1 MITGGKIVYAEA
13 KRDKEGP
20 VEGLS
25 INIGVDDVAVRGD
38 EITIQ
43 YTFVVDYLDKIGKLK
58 MMGVLYASEE
68 KNKAKEIEETWKKS
82 KKLPEDFAEVVLNTI
97 NYTCGVNG
105 TFVVQ
110 PVRLTPPMQLP
121 RVRVEMA
128 PEGKEKKK
136 KPEKSDKGAA

>member
-1 MITGGKIVYAEA
+1 MITGGKIVQVEA
-13 KRDKEGP
+13 KRDKEGA
-20 VEGLS
+20 VSGMN
-25 INIGVDDVAVRGD
+25 INIGIDDLVVKGD

-43 YTFVVDYLDKIGKLK
+43 YTFLVEYQEKVGYLK
-58 MMGVLYASEE
+58 MVGVLYASEE
-68 KNKAKEIEETWKKS
+68 REKARAIEDTWKKT

-128 PEGKEKKK
+128 PEEKKK
-136 KPEKSDKGAA
+136 KPEKEKGAA

>member
-1 MITGGKIVYAEA
+1 VITGGKIVQVEA
-13 KRDKEGP
+13 KRDKEGA
-20 VEGLS
+20 VSGMN
-25 INIGVDDVAVRGD
+25 INIGIDDLVVKGD

-43 YTFVVDYLDKIGKLK
+43 YTFLVEYQEKVGHLK
-58 MMGVLYASEE
+58 MVGVLYASEE
-68 KNKAKEIEETWKKS
+68 REKARAIEDMWKKT

-128 PEGKEKKK
+128 PEEKKK
-136 KPEKSDKGAA
+136 KPEKEKGAA

>member
-1 MITGGKIVYAEA
+1 MITGGKIVQVEA
-13 KRDKEGP
+13 KRDKEGA
-20 VEGLS
+20 VSGMN
-25 INIGVDDVAVRGD
+25 INIGIDDLVVKGD

-43 YTFVVDYLDKIGKLK
+43 YTFLVEYQEKVGHLK
-58 MMGVLYASEE
+58 MVGVLYASEE
-68 KNKAKEIEETWKKS
+68 REKARAIEDMWKKT

-128 PEGKEKKK
+128 PEEKKK
-136 KPEKSDKGAA
+136 KPEKEKGAA